1 MEICTEFNQNPSGNI
16 EGPQLITTFT
26 EPIIM
31 KLVHSRRRFFKKS
44 YAKIHEYSANVLA
57 GDKSHVVEQKDR
69 ERSWSV
75 FMASIMNNTR
85 MELRLYYERGF
96 LLVHRTVD

>member
-26 EPIIM
+26 EPVIM

-69 ERSWSV
+69 VAIVVCIYGVHHEQHKNGTETTMS
-75 FMASIMNNTR
+75 
-85 MELRLYYERGF
+85 EGF
-96 LLVHRTVD
+96 S